1 MNMIPYKKIIEED
14 MKDPEFVK
22 EFEALREEF
31 DLVEELI
38 KARKAVKMTQKQ
50 VAERMGTSQSQ
61 ITRLESGKGTI
72 SSLRRYAKATGR
84 KVKITLV

>member
-1 MNMIPYKKIIEED
+1 MIPFKTVFEED

-22 EFEALREEF
+22 EYEALREEF
-31 DLVEELI
+31 DLAEELI

-72 SSLRRYAKATGR
+72 SSLRRYANVTGK